1 MRAIKMNDND
11 SHGEMQAVTAQVG
24 RSRWRDPYVAAAI
37 AGVTIVVV
45 FAGSSA
51 GDGRRTAPAPGVPAA
66 AAPFNESWRRG
77 LFDSMIEMVLE
88 AHADRVVHHLSIEID
103 ATAGQQEKLRAIVTG
118 AIMDLMPVREKMMA
132 ARAAARDFV
141 TRETVDGTTI
151 DTFRADLIETQDAVS
166 KRLIQAV
173 ADAADV
179 LTLEQRRR
187 LSDMLPAP
195 GGRLGSGPRE
205 PGLWDQSQWEQWG
218 AWRN

>member
-1 MRAIKMNDND
+1 MSDHD
-11 SHGEMQAVTAQVG
+11 SHGEMQAVAAQGG
-24 RSRWRDPYVAAAI
+24 RSRWRDPYIATAI

-51 GDGRRTAPAPGVPAA
+51 GYGHRMAQVQGLPAA

-88 AHADRVVHHLSIEID
+88 AHADRMVRHLSIEID

-132 ARAAARDFV
+132 ARAAARDLL
-141 TRETVDGTTI
+141 TRETVDRTAI
-151 DTFRADLIETQDAVS
+151 ETFRADLIETHDAVS
-166 KRLIQAV
+166 KRLVQAV
-173 ADAADV
+173 ADAAEV
-179 LTLEQRRR
+179 LTVEQRRK
-187 LSDMLPAP
+187 LSDMLPVP
-195 GGRLGSGPRE
+195 GGHFGSGPRE
-205 PGLWDQSQWEQWG
+205 SGPWDHSQWEQWG